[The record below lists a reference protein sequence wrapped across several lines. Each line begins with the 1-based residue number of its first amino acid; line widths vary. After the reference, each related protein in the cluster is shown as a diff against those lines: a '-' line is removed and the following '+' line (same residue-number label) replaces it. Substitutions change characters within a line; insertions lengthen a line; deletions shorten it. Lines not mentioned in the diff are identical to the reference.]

1 MTEREHAPN
10 NEPTQPIHWTTG
22 IGENC
27 QCANCGAVRTGTY
40 CPACGQKHLRHRVQL
55 GELVKDL
62 LARISNLDRG
72 LLHTLIAVLRGP
84 GAVAKDYVTG
94 KQRPYLNPLAYFFI
108 GAAMQLLVLWL
119 LEDAIRQKIDQGL
132 RSNPAI
138 ANQPQTEQL
147 EQMLGEDLPTAMVHT
162 YMVGLK
168 QAYSYAALLFF
179 AFPMAVL
186 LMLLHR
192 ISGEN
197 FKLGETSIF
206 ALYAVGQM
214 LVVTACATLVITHF
228 APDLQV
234 LVGPVLYL
242 LVAWQSHSGFFKR
255 TWLSRVMTCIAVLI
269 SIGIFFVSIVGIV
282 FASFAFRIWLASV

>member
-10 NEPTQPIHWTTG
+10 SEPTQSIHWTTG
-22 IGENC
+22 IGEHC

-62 LARISNLDRG
+62 LARISNFDHG
-72 LLHTLIAVLRGP
+72 LLHTLIAVLRGS
-84 GAVAKDYVTG
+84 GTVAKDYVTG

-119 LEDAIRQKIDQGL
+119 LEDVIRQKIADSL
-132 RSNPAI
+132 RGNPAI
-138 ANQPQTEQL
+138 ANQPQTLQL
-147 EQMLGEDLPTAMVHT
+147 EELLGEDLPTAMVHT
-162 YMVGLK
+162 YIVSLN

-179 AFPMAVL
+179 AFPMAIL
-186 LMLLHR
+186 LMVLHR
-192 ISGEN
+192 VSGEY

-214 LVVTACATLVITHF
+214 LVVTACTT
-228 APDLQV
+228 
-234 LVGPVLYL
+234 
-242 LVAWQSHSGFFKR
+242 
-255 TWLSRVMTCIAVLI
+255 
-269 SIGIFFVSIVGIV
+269 
-282 FASFAFRIWLASV
+282 LASLAG